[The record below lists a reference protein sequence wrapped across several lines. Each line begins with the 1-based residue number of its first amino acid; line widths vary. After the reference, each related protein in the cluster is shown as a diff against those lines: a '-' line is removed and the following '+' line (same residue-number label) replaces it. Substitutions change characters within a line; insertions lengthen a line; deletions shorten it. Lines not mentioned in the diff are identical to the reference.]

1 MIVPVNA
8 HRFYVSE
15 SLAEEAVVTL
25 PRDRSLQIAKVL
37 RLRPGD
43 EVVLFDG
50 RGGEYPS
57 RLIEVSPERTVVS
70 IGPRSA
76 GRADPLPAIHLAPAL
91 LKADKFDWVVQKATE
106 LGVAAI
112 TPVITERTVISLAA
126 DRAGRRRERWQRI
139 AIEAAEQSGRTR
151 VPEVAD
157 PIPFTTLLE
166 RTPGAP
172 TLQFWEGE
180 REQGLT
186 RVLSADGGPLL
197 VLVGPEGGFTLGE
210 VQTAIEA
217 GARTVSLGPL
227 ILRSETA
234 AIAGVAMILARFAV
248 EHPKERIEELQ
259 SRQESS

>member
-1 MIVPVNA
+1 MTMPVNA
-8 HRFYVSE
+8 HRFYVTE
-15 SLAEEAVVTL
+15 PLAEESVVTL

-43 EVVLFDG
+43 EIVLFDG
-50 RGGEYPS
+50 LGGEFPS
-57 RLIEVSPERTVVS
+57 RLTEVSPEKTVVS
-70 IGPRSA
+70 TGPRRA
-76 GRADPLPAIHLAPAL
+76 GRADPEPAVHLAPAL

-106 LGVAAI
+106 LGVVAI

-151 VPEVAD
+151 IPAVAD
-157 PIPFTTLLE
+157 PIPFAKLLE

-172 TLQFWEGE
+172 VILFWEGE
-180 REQGLT
+180 REQGLAPAM
-186 RVLSADGGPLL
+186 SGNGSPLL
-197 VLVGPEGGFTLGE
+197 VLVGPEGGFTPGE
-210 VQTAIEA
+210 VQAAASA

-248 EHPKERIEELQ
+248 EHPNERIKECR
-259 SRQESS
+259 SRQESN

>member
-1 MIVPVNA
+1 MPENA
-8 HRFYVSE
+8 HRFYVQE
-15 SLAEEAVVTL
+15 PLAEGAVLTL

-43 EVVLFDG
+43 EIVLFDG
-50 RGGEYPS
+50 RGGEYPAW
-57 RLIEVSPERTVVS
+57 LIDISPERTVVS
-70 IGPRSA
+70 TGLRRV
-76 GRADPLPAIHLAPAL
+76 GRADPQPAIHLAPAL

-106 LGVAAI
+106 LGVVAI

-151 VPEVAD
+151 IPVVAD
-157 PIPFTTLLE
+157 PIPFTNLLE
-166 RTPGAP
+166 RTPGTPA
-172 TLQFWEGE
+172 LLFWEGE
-180 REQGLT
+180 REQSLAP
-186 RVLSADGGPLL
+186 VLSGNGGPLL
-197 VLVGPEGGFTLGE
+197 VLVGPEGGFTPGE

-217 GARTVSLGPL
+217 GGQTVSLGPL

-234 AIAGVAMILARFAV
+234 AIAGVAMILAWFAV
-248 EHPKERIEELQ
+248 EHPNERIGESR